1 MIPKFNWKPLSDA
14 TECALAKFVQPIN
27 DLEEMQAKWEE
38 VAQVPFNS
46 ANKYQIS
53 VRGVRAWSSRILLSQ
68 LLQSTHFFMFQLRDS
83 N

>member
-14 TECALAKFVQPIN
+14 TECALAKFAQPIN

-53 VRGVRAWSSRILLSQ
+53 VRGVRARSARILIISL
-68 LLQSTHFFMFQLRDS
+68 T
-83 N
+83 